1 MSLADVLE
9 RAAEALPTLADTIR
23 PANGD
28 PERLLEA
35 LAPDEARDLLRWLLV
50 ESPAVGGELAMA
62 WADAPRGA
70 EPIASLTDEGLDK
83 AGRKALRRAQHRLRS
98 RGVEVPEVAPV
109 PRVASLPKLDDEL
122 AAALVSTPDP
132 SGAQLVVIVEASP
145 AGGARIFQG
154 AVDLERGVPDFQV
167 FATTRSR
174 ARALLRDLTGSPR
187 IGAVP
192 ASRESLAALLAAAA
206 AAQAP
211 GRALPPAFEE
221 WRSRVARPADAA
233 RLPGAEAREA
243 LGSTSDVSL
252 ARIVAEHVAAGEI
265 GPWPPAFDVLREIG
279 EKVRQAAESPLLVD
293 DAQRRARVDDVVGE
307 ALDARYAEPA
317 GERTAQR
324 FEEAAYAAWTDDRT
338 DEARALLAAAHAFR
352 ERAPRDNPVA
362 RALLERVLEPVLEA
376 LREERA
382 SSPVVR
388 P

>member
-9 RAAEALPTLADTIR
+9 RAAEALPALADAIR

-28 PERLLEA
+28 PERLLDA
-35 LAPDEARDLLRWLLV
+35 LAPEDARNLLRWLLV
-50 ESPAVGGELAMA
+50 EAPAEGAELAMA

-70 EPIASLTDEGLDK
+70 ESIGSLTDEGLDK

-98 RGVEVPEVAPV
+98 RGVEVPEAAPA

-174 ARALLRDLTGSPR
+174 ARALLRDLESSSR
-187 IGAVP
+187 VGAVR

-206 AAQAP
+206 AAQVP

-221 WRSRVARPADAA
+221 WRSRVARPVDGA
-233 RLPGAEAREA
+233 RLPGADAREA
-243 LGSTSDVSL
+243 LGGTADLAL
-252 ARIVAEHVAAGEI
+252 ARTVAERVAAGDI

-293 DAQRRARVDDVVGE
+293 DAQRRAHVDSVVAE
-307 ALDARYAEPA
+307 AVDARYAEPA

-324 FEEAAYAAWTDDRT
+324 FEEAAYAAWTGGRS
-338 DEARALLAAAHAFR
+338 DEARALLAAAQTFR

-376 LREERA
+376 LREER
-382 SSPVVR
+382 SNSPVVR